1 VLSLSGCPKQP
12 VIKGSFWPDPGLDDR
27 QLPVRPLRTASFRW
41 DDRGRRGQQTTRCGP
56 RRREIRR
63 LV

>member
-1 VLSLSGCPKQP
+1 LVLSLSGCPKQP

-56 RRREIRR
+56 
-63 LV
+63 